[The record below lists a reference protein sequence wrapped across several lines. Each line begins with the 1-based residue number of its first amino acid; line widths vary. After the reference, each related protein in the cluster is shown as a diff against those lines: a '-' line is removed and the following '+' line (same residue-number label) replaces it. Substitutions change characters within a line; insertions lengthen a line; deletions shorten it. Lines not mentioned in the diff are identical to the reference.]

1 MKNPV
6 FTGAGVAIITPMY
19 EDGSINFDELG
30 RIVEDQIARGTDAI
44 VICGTTGECSTM
56 TDEEQLA
63 AMRAEIRAMRADLDA
78 LRAENTKLRREQEI
92 ARGMLADLMRNASTP
107 PHGLYTPE
115 DVRAAKASGFVHAAK
130 LYPANAT
137 TNSSHGVTSIDA
149 IMPVLERMQKLGMPL
164 LVHGEVTHA
173 EIDIFDRE
181 ARFIE
186 TVMEPLRQRLP
197 ALKVV
202 FEHITTK
209 DAAEY
214 VRDGN
219 DLIAE
224 TITPQHLM
232 FNRNHMLVGGVRPHL
247 YCLPILKRNIH
258 QQALRELVASGFSRA
273 FLGTDSAPHARH
285 RKEASC
291 GCAGCFNAPTALAS
305 YATVFEEMNALEHF
319 EAFCSLNGP
328 RFYGLPVNDTFIE
341 LERKA
346 SHVEESIA
354 LTDDTLIPFLA
365 GETVNWTVKR

>member
-1 MKNPV
+1 M
-6 FTGAGVAIITPMY
+6 
-19 EDGSINFDELG
+19 
-30 RIVEDQIARGTDAI
+30 
-44 VICGTTGECSTM
+44 C
-56 TDEEQLA
+56 
-63 AMRAEIRAMRADLDA
+63 IRD
-78 LRAENTKLRREQEI
+78 
-92 ARGMLADLMRNASTP
+92 
-107 PHGLYTPE
+107 
-115 DVRAAKASGFVHAAK
+115 
-130 LYPANAT
+130 
-137 TNSSHGVTSIDA
+137 SHGVTSIDA

-219 DLIAE
+219 ELIAA

-328 RFYGLPVNDTFIE
+328 RFYGLPVNETFIE
-341 LERKA
+341 LERKTR
-346 SHVEESIA
+346 HVEESIA

>member
-1 MKNPV
+1 MCAGQAAQNAAQKLLVIANPDLSMDAWGTI
-6 FTGAGVAIITPMY
+6 TGLTIHTKPEELYKGILEGMAFQMY
-19 EDGSINFDELG
+19 
-30 RIVEDQIARGTDAI
+30 
-44 VICGTTGECSTM
+44 
-56 TDEEQLA
+56 LA
-63 AMRAEIRAMRADLDA
+63 
-78 LRAENTKLRREQEI
+78 
-92 ARGMLADLMRNASTP
+92 
-107 PHGLYTPE
+107 Y
-115 DVRAAKASGFVHAAK
+115 
-130 LYPANAT
+130 
-137 TNSSHGVTSIDA
+137 
-149 IMPVLERMQKLGMPL
+149 ERMQKLGMPL

-219 DLIAE
+219 DLIAA

-305 YATVFEEMNALEHF
+305 YATVFEEMNALQHF

-346 SHVEESIA
+346 HQVDGSIP

-365 GETVNWTVKR
+365 GETVSWTVKR